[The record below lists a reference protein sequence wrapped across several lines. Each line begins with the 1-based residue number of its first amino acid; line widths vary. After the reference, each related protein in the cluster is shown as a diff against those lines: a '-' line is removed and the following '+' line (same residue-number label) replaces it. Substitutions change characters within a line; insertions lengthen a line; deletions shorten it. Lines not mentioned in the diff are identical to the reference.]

1 MIHKYNVTLCLM
13 TNYSELMTFVLNTT
27 EGTQIFVVLCTYNYF
42 NLTGSITANTFRIEG
57 HHSGLITIEVS
68 RVADT
73 D

>member
-1 MIHKYNVTLCLM
+1 M
-13 TNYSELMTFVLNTT
+13 TNYSELMTFVLDTT
-27 EGTQIFVVLCTYNYF
+27 EGTQIFVVIFAYTISYL
-42 NLTGSITANTFRIEG
+42 NLTGSITGNTFRIEG